1 MAFSTTTVLSKKV
14 WDVWVYCSAVAE
26 YQSSPG
32 VNVGQLDG
40 DAFLKVSP
48 GDTLKLAS
56 GIEATIS
63 ENGEA
68 TFTIVGHG
76 ETAAYFKNN
85 YDSLKGLI
93 NKSCNVAF
101 VPAGTTSGNFGTEN
115 VKLSNV
121 YLFPELNIQAN
132 QVNKITVTAKR
143 EAGVGT
149 AVTINATNN
158 S

>member
-40 DAFLKVSP
+40 DASLKVSP

-68 TFTIVGHG
+68 TFTIVGHS
-76 ETAAYFKNN
+76 YCCSF
-85 YDSLKGLI
+85 
-93 NKSCNVAF
+93 
-101 VPAGTTSGNFGTEN
+101 
-115 VKLSNV
+115 
-121 YLFPELNIQAN
+121 
-132 QVNKITVTAKR
+132 
-143 EAGVGT
+143 
-149 AVTINATNN
+149 
-158 S
+158 

>member
-14 WDVWVYCSAVAE
+14 WDVWVYCSAVNE
-26 YQSSPG
+26 YKSSPG

-40 DAFLKVSP
+40 DASLKVSP

-76 ETAAYFKNN
+76 ATAADFKNN

-101 VPAGTTSGNFGTEN
+101 VPAGTSFGTEN

-149 AVTINATNN
+149 AVEINATNN

>member
-14 WDVWVYCSAVAE
+14 WDVWVYCGSVGE
-26 YQSSPG
+26 YSTSPG

-40 DAFLKVSP
+40 DASLKVSP

-56 GIEATIS
+56 GIESTIS

-76 ETAAYFKNN
+76 ATAAAFKNN
-85 YDSLKGLI
+85 YESLKGLI

-143 EAGVGT
+143 ETGVGT
-149 AVTINATNN
+149 AVEINATNN